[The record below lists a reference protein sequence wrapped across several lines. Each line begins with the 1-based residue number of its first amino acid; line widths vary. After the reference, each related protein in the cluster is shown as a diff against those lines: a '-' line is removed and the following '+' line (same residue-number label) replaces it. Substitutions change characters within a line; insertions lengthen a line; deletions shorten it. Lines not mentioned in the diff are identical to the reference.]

1 MSQIVFDEK
10 MIAQLEAVY
19 STRDIL
25 RRRRLVRE
33 ALGAGPGE
41 RIVDVG
47 CGPGFYVDELAEQ
60 VGDAGSVAGVDASAP
75 MLEVAAGRTSARS
88 NVAFHQGDVNA
99 LPLPDG
105 GFDAALCVQ
114 VLEYVED
121 VGGALREL
129 RRVVRPGGRVVVWD
143 VDWRTVSWHSDDPA
157 RMRRVLEA
165 WDAHLIHPSLPRAL
179 APRMREAG
187 FEDVR
192 AEGHTF
198 ATIEGDPESYGGAN
212 VSVVENYVAAHEDIG
227 PDEATAWARE
237 QRELAERGEF
247 YFACVQLCFAA
258 RRPEQG
264 ATG

>member
-10 MIAQLEAVY
+10 MVAQLEAVY
-19 STRDIL
+19 ATRDIL

-33 ALGAGPGE
+33 ALGARAGE

-47 CGPGFYVDELAEQ
+47 CGPGFYVDELAGE
-60 VGDAGSVAGVDASAP
+60 VGDAGSVAGVDPSAA
-75 MLEVAAGRTSARS
+75 MLQVAARRTAARS
-88 NVAFHQGDVNA
+88 NVAFHQGDTGA

-105 GFDAALCVQ
+105 SFDAALCVQ

-121 VGGALREL
+121 VAGALREL
-129 RRVVRPGGRVVVWD
+129 RRVVRPGGRVLVWD
-143 VDWRTVSWHSDDPA
+143 VDWRTVSWHSEDHT

-165 WDAHLIHPSLPRAL
+165 WDGHLTHPALPRAL
-179 APRMREAG
+179 APRLRDAG

-198 ATIEGDPESYGGAN
+198 ATIEGDSDSYGGAN
-212 VSVVENYVAAHEDIG
+212 IAVIESYVATHEDIG
-227 PDEATAWARE
+227 PDEAAAWAGE

-247 YFACVQLCFAA
+247 YFACVQLSFTAS
-258 RRPEQG
+258 RPDG
-264 ATG
+264 DPRG